1 MLAGSEHQIRG
12 SLRYNHCSDHTKAPE
27 SRLWAGLALP
37 PAPPLFIHLLLTHP
51 PHPTHPPLLF
61 FLPLFS
67 FLLPLNFFSSFLF
80 FLPLLC
86 LLFLLLHPFPALL
99 HFPMNPHP
107 QQAKCL
113 KSDMGPLTWTQAP
126 GTAAYTPQSH
136 EGAAC
141 TWIIIKAGLTI
152 TLAET
157 REDGVIH
164 LGASVPKGQYAV
176 RVQVSLTFMTSCCQS
191 CVSVV

>member
-1 MLAGSEHQIRG
+1 MDSGTGGS
-12 SLRYNHCSDHTKAPE
+12 S
-27 SRLWAGLALP
+27 
-37 PAPPLFIHLLLTHP
+37 
-51 PHPTHPPLLF
+51 PH
-61 FLPLFS
+61 
-67 FLLPLNFFSSFLF
+67 
-80 FLPLLC
+80 
-86 LLFLLLHPFPALL
+86 
-99 HFPMNPHP
+99 
-107 QQAKCL
+107 
-113 KSDMGPLTWTQAP
+113 
-126 GTAAYTPQSH
+126 PQSH

>member
-126 GTAAYTPQSH
+126 GEAAHTHQSH
-136 EGAAC
+136 EGTAC
-141 TWIIIKAGLTI
+141 TWLILGLGLGSPWQGPGRMESSTSLPLSAG
-152 TLAET
+152 
-157 REDGVIH
+157 
-164 LGASVPKGQYAV
+164 V
-176 RVQVSLTFMTSCCQS
+176 RMW
-191 CVSVV
+191 